1 MLLFVN
7 LILRLGY
14 SVKSAHTLVE
24 PRHELRLDKRLAPCH
39 GVHSL
44 PALVDERRQ
53 VAQRAVDTL
62 VGLNKYSGVRWRTT
76 VLLVDMALYGSIA
89 DTALAV
95 RCMKIRRFPIME
107 SLVVEFV

>member
-14 SVKSAHTLVE
+14 SVKSAHTFVE

-62 VGLNKYSGVRWRTT
+62 VGLNEYSGGAAGTQ
-76 VLLVDMALYGSIA
+76 LALKTCPFPVVCDDA
-89 DTALAV
+89 DL
-95 RCMKIRRFPIME
+95 
-107 SLVVEFV
+107 